1 MPGVQDPA
9 EGCCAPRL
17 ASSAPHPE
25 SLRVGPASAQPGSQR
40 AASLQSR
47 EAQGH
52 VANSAPS
59 SLGGPSPHAAPRS
72 EQECR
77 EGRRAWGRPV
87 CLTQLP
93 RRWRPRS
100 PRPPPTA
107 PPLRPPPPAPAPSQS
122 CALAVGDTH
131 PHSCPG
137 WRLCNPPPTALSPR
151 SPWPALCTSELN
163 TPIEGGV
170 ALQARVGMK
179 YSVGQP
185 GTVLGR
191 EVVTWPCQIGR
202 AQKEFRTALSSQ

>member
-1 MPGVQDPA
+1 MGPRAPPSPGGNTNSPQHGGLEGKGVGGPHRVPGVQDPA
-9 EGCCAPRL
+9 KGCSAPRF

-52 VANSAPS
+52 VASSAPS
-59 SLGGPSPHAAPRS
+59 SPGGPSPHAAPRS

-77 EGRRAWGRPV
+77 ECRRAWGLPV

-93 RRWRPRS
+93 RQWRPQS
-100 PRPPPTA
+100 PRPLPTA
-107 PPLRPPPPAPAPSQS
+107 PPAPGPSQS

-137 WRLCNPPPTALSPR
+137 WGLCDPPIPTHCSFPR
-151 SPWPALCTSELN
+151 ISLAC
-163 TPIEGGV
+163 
-170 ALQARVGMK
+170 
-179 YSVGQP
+179 
-185 GTVLGR
+185 VLH
-191 EVVTWPCQIGR
+191 
-202 AQKEFRTALSSQ
+202 F

>member
-9 EGCCAPRL
+9 EGCCAPRF

-77 EGRRAWGRPV
+77 EGRRAWGLPV

-93 RRWRPRS
+93 RRWRPQS
-100 PRPPPTA
+100 PRPLPTA
-107 PPLRPPPPAPAPSQS
+107 PPLLRPPPRLPLRAVRLLWATPTPTAVLARGSVTLHPLLCPPGHPGLHS
-122 CALAVGDTH
+122 ALLSSTLRAGW
-131 PHSCPG
+131 PCRPG
-137 WRLCNPPPTALSPR
+137 W
-151 SPWPALCTSELN
+151 
-163 TPIEGGV
+163 G
-170 ALQARVGMK
+170 
-179 YSVGQP
+179 
-185 GTVLGR
+185 
-191 EVVTWPCQIGR
+191 
-202 AQKEFRTALSSQ
+202 